1 MIKCIKENWKTIL
14 GVAIL
19 ILLPI
24 IFMIFKPIKELGKQ
38 IYKDIDFWTN
48 YMTYVGTVILGG
60 VALIQNENLSKRN
73 DSLEEKY
80 KKLLELKEKSYEPQ
94 LAVVNND
101 EIILQEATE
110 TKGKIGEIEVGY
122 RRNSYDKN
130 PNYSYTIYMSENAN
144 KSLILYLKY
153 IGKTFSEKI
162 EIIKIET
169 KNRGKSK
176 RIIEVNK
183 NINLFLQENVLLSLV
198 LNMDTEYNK
207 LEYIVIDFNMYV
219 NDVPY
224 NEKIHISFI
233 YDVSHSN
240 NKNLYINT
248 INYEKGEE
256 NDEQ

>member
-14 GVAIL
+14 WIFFL

-38 IYKDIDFWTN
+38 IYKNIDFWTN

-80 KKLLELKEKSYEPQ
+80 EKLLELKEKSYEPR

-110 TKGKIGEIEVGY
+110 TREKSGEIEVSY
-122 RRNSYDKN
+122 RRNSYDKK
-130 PNYSYTIYMSENAN
+130 PNYSYTIYMSEKVN
-144 KSLILYLKY
+144 KSLVLYLKY

-162 EIIKIET
+162 EIIKIEM
-169 KNRGKSK
+169 KNREESK

-183 NINLFLQENVLLSLV
+183 NVNLFLQENVLLSFV

-207 LEYIVIDFNMYV
+207 LEYIAIDFNMHV

-224 NEKIHISFI
+224 NEKIHISFK
-233 YDVSHSN
+233 YDESHSD
-240 NKNLYINT
+240 NKNLYINGVD
-248 INYEKGEE
+248 YEKGGKNNE
-256 NDEQ
+256 

>member
-38 IYKDIDFWTN
+38 LYKDIDFWTN

-73 DSLEEKY
+73 DNLEERY
-80 KKLLELKEKSYEPQ
+80 KNLLELKTNSYEPQ

-101 EIILQEATE
+101 EIILQEVTE
-110 TKGKIGEIEVGY
+110 TKGKTGKIEVSY
-122 RRNSYDKN
+122 RRNFYDKN
-130 PNYSYTIYMSENAN
+130 PNYSYTIYMSEKAN
-144 KSLILYLKY
+144 KSLVLYLKY

-162 EIIKIET
+162 EIIKIEM
-169 KNRGKSK
+169 KNRDESK

-183 NINLFLQENVLLSLV
+183 NINLFLQENVLLSFV
-198 LNMDTEYNK
+198 LNMDTEYNQ

-219 NDVPY
+219 KDVPY
-224 NEKIHISFI
+224 NEKIHISFT
-233 YDVSHSN
+233 YDESHSD
-240 NKNLYINT
+240 NKNLYIN
-248 INYEKGEE
+248 GVSF
-256 NDEQ
+256 

>member
-38 IYKDIDFWTN
+38 IYKGIDFWTN

-73 DSLEEKY
+73 DNLEKRY
-80 KKLLELKEKSYEPQ
+80 KNLLELKTNSYKPQ
-94 LAVVNND
+94 LTVVNND

-110 TKGKIGEIEVGY
+110 TKGKTGKIEVSY
-122 RRNSYDKN
+122 RRNFYDKK
-130 PNYSYTIYMSENAN
+130 PNYSYTIYMSEKAN
-144 KSLILYLKY
+144 KSLVLYLKY
-153 IGKTFSEKI
+153 FGKTFSEKI
-162 EIIKIET
+162 EIIKIEM
-169 KNRGKSK
+169 KNREESK

-183 NINLFLQENVLLSLV
+183 NINLFLQENVLLSFV

-207 LEYIVIDFNMYV
+207 LEYIVIDVNMYV
-219 NDVPY
+219 KDVPY
-224 NEKIHISFI
+224 NEKIHISFT
-233 YDVSHSN
+233 YDESHSD
-240 NKNLYINT
+240 NKKLYIN
-248 INYEKGEE
+248 GVSF
-256 NDEQ
+256 

>member
-1 MIKCIKENWKTIL
+1 MKKIINENRAIIGIMLVLIIL
-14 GVAIL
+14 PLIL
-19 ILLPI
+19 IDSTL
-24 IFMIFKPIKELGKQ
+24 IKRLGKTVFNN
-38 IYKDIDFWTN
+38 IDFWTN
-48 YMTYVGTVILGG
+48 YMTYIGTVILGS

-73 DSLEEKY
+73 DSLEERY
-80 KKLLELKEKSYEPQ
+80 EKLLELKEKNYEPR

-110 TKGKIGEIEVGY
+110 TKGKTGEIEVGY

-130 PNYSYTIYMSENAN
+130 PNYSYTINMSEKAN

-169 KNRGKSK
+169 KNRGESK